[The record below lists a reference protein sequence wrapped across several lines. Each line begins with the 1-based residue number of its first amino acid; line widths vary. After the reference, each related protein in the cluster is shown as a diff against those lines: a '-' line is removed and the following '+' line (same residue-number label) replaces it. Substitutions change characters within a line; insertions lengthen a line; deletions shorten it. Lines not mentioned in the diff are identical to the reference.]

1 MILGILESKGAP
13 QISISSQVLE
23 FKQHQN
29 IWLNISQ
36 NNEGTLSLKDLLVC
50 EYKYTTVLANFIT
63 YPILAEG
70 QLLST
75 NTIRFGEL
83 LESGRNFSGQGPI
96 LKDHELVMTEDLT
109 DNDLVIRQ
117 INSAHIV
124 QRLLKNSLKNQ
135 GAGTQPFQFSSDY
148 YGDSK
153 YWRRTNI
160 LMKLILFCFLL
171 LCVTQRLLIKSF
183 LFLTSLLPLQK
194 INLMLQLRRKVEK
207 YDQAKRYFEMLL

>member
-1 MILGILESKGAP
+1 
-13 QISISSQVLE
+13 
-23 FKQHQN
+23 
-29 IWLNISQ
+29 
-36 NNEGTLSLKDLLVC
+36 
-50 EYKYTTVLANFIT
+50 
-63 YPILAEG
+63 
-70 QLLST
+70 
-75 NTIRFGEL
+75 
-83 LESGRNFSGQGPI
+83 
-96 LKDHELVMTEDLT
+96 MTEDLT

-124 QRLLKNSLKNQ
+124 QRLLKNTLKNQ
-135 GAGTQPFQFSSDY
+135 GAGNQPFQFSSDY